1 MKISVIVPIYNIE
14 KYLPQCLDSLVNQD
28 FSDMEIICVNDGSTD
43 GSGKI
48 LENYANRDS
57 RIRIITQENA
67 GPSAAR
73 NTGID
78 AAKGEYLMFLDGDD
92 FYTKN
97 ACKIAYDNITMNNS
111 DIAVFGLIEK
121 YGLFCKSGRVNK
133 NIKKAFKT
141 GNIDLWKFQTFCW
154 NKIYKSEFINRNNIR
169 FFVNVKG
176 IEDGIFTLICL
187 FKQAKYSLIDRA
199 LYVYR
204 KNRIGS
210 IMSNFNLIKNN
221 VDAFKVF
228 YNTEIYQQ
236 QSPENQLRV
245 VEKFCSGIWTG
256 YKRYR
261 KKEVKNEIKIFLDF
275 IESNYDKSDLEQFK
289 KYRQLKSAV

>member
-1 MKISVIVPIYNIE
+1 MKISVIVPIYNVG
-14 KYLPQCLDSLVNQD
+14 KYLPQCLESLINQTLKEI
-28 FSDMEIICVNDGSTD
+28 EIICVNDGSTD
-43 GSGKI
+43 NSGEI
-48 LENYANRDS
+48 LEDYANRDC

-67 GPSAAR
+67 GVSTAR
-73 NTGID
+73 NAGIEI
-78 AAKGEYLMFLDGDD
+78 ALGEYLMFLDGDD

-111 DIAVFGLIEK
+111 DIAVFGQIEK

-141 GNIDLWKFQTFCW
+141 GNIDLWKFQTFCC
-154 NKIYKSEFINRNNIR
+154 NKIYKTEFINKNNIR
-169 FFVNVKG
+169 FFGNIKVA
-176 IEDGIFTLICL
+176 EDGIFSLICL
-187 FKQAKYSLIDRA
+187 FKQAEHSLIDEA

-210 IMSNFNLIKNN
+210 AMSNFNLIKNN

-261 KKEVKNEIKIFLDF
+261 KKEVKDEIKIFLDF